1 MDTIAEADE
10 NHKHINLSSK
20 RNSKLN
26 LLSADANITPSS
38 NDKSLENKSLESSV
52 VNVLVENQMK
62 DGIKL
67 FGRTEFMTS
76 VIFDGG
82 VENIGKIIQVEI
94 TSSNQ
99 NSLFGKIKENFNQK
113 VA

>member
-1 MDTIAEADE
+1 
-10 NHKHINLSSK
+10 
-20 RNSKLN
+20 
-26 LLSADANITPSS
+26 
-38 NDKSLENKSLESSV
+38 
-52 VNVLVENQMK
+52 MK